1 MLEIQNLSK
10 EYTSGLIR
18 KQKIRAVDQV
28 SFQVGK
34 GEVMGIV

>member
-28 SFQVGK
+28 SFKWVR
-34 GEVMGIV
+34 ERFWEL